1 MRMLVERAV
10 HSTRKAVYQN
20 FASHCHYVECTH
32 NVKYTKGTLFNTKM
46 MQLLQKNLKTR
57 CLQTSS
63 PCHRVSTLTAF
74 CICVQMR
81 ACRSWLWSSFSWDS
95 SVRWGEFIIMT
106 PLTWTRLKA
115 ASDTYY
121 LTTPSLRFRAISR
134 DLHPF
139 SKRPSQS
146 STAGTALSIRWLFP
160 RSGGLVRPSF
170 SPPRPLTTGL
180 AFFCSTSELQES
192 FDGGGSLGL
201 VADRAAC
208 CCIFWWGKSCH
219 YVVVAFYRFFRCCF
233 FPPPT
238 QYSHLLLF

>member
-1 MRMLVERAV
+1 
-10 HSTRKAVYQN
+10 
-20 FASHCHYVECTH
+20 
-32 NVKYTKGTLFNTKM
+32 

-121 LTTPSLRFRAISR
+121 LTTLSLRFRAISR

-233 FPPPT
+233 FPLPPNT
-238 QYSHLLLF
+238 AICFSFKRGNPSRNLQENTKFSLFGFG

>member
-1 MRMLVERAV
+1 
-10 HSTRKAVYQN
+10 
-20 FASHCHYVECTH
+20 
-32 NVKYTKGTLFNTKM
+32 

-57 CLQTSS
+57 CL
-63 PCHRVSTLTAF
+63 HTAF

-115 ASDTYY
+115 ASDTYH
-121 LTTPSLRFRAISR
+121 LTTLSLRFRAISR

-180 AFFCSTSELQES
+180 AFFAPPLSCRKALTEEEALVWLQIVQPVVVS
-192 FDGGGSLGL
+192 SGGEKAATTWLLLSIVFFVVVFSPSHPIQPSASLLKEEIL
-201 VADRAAC
+201 VAT
-208 CCIFWWGKSCH
+208 
-219 YVVVAFYRFFRCCF
+219 YRKIQSFHFLASVNVRSK
-233 FPPPT
+233 PHKT
-238 QYSHLLLF
+238 G